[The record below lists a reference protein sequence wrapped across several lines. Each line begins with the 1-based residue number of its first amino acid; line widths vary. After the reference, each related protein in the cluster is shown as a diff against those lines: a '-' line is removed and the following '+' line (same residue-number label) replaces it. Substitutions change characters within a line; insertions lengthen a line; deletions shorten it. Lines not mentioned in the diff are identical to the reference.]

1 MSNNHDNDMTNKE
14 LAAEI
19 AHRMGITPYQSMKFL
34 STMADV
40 INENASNGHG
50 TKIGRVGTVSV
61 RAVSERESRDISTG
75 EKIVIPRH
83 HVVKFAAARR
93 LKITIRDADSQQ

>member
-1 MSNNHDNDMTNKE
+1 MSDNHDNDMTNKE

-83 HVVKFAAARR
+83 HVVKFVAARR

>member
-1 MSNNHDNDMTNKE
+1 MTNKE

-19 AHRMGITPYQSMKFL
+19 AHRMGTTPYQAMKFL

-61 RAVSERESRDISTG
+61 RDVSERESRDISTG
-75 EKIVIPRH
+75 DKIVIPQH

-93 LKITIRDADSQQ
+93 LKISIKNADSQR